1 VKPLEVKSKWD
12 ERWEE
17 MPCKS
22 SNCFPTG
29 IVLLRMIVPAQD
41 TRKDTFQ

>member
-1 VKPLEVKSKWD
+1 MEVKPLEVKTKWK

-22 SNCFPTG
+22 SNCGPTD
-29 IVLLRMIVPAQD
+29 IVLLRMIVPA
-41 TRKDTFQ
+41 